1 MADKAKPKK
10 KPFLSVGVPG
20 QASPLLASGMWPEKQ
35 AKATKARN
43 PLQGG
48 TAGAAAPAP
57 TSSPS
62 SGPQLEPNPVGRPQ
76 SNIGKY
82 LMKPSANALSGWEM
96 LNSTPDIVDQ
106 VHKQYLKA
114 QELPPHLQ
122 PVRFHSPIVEH
133 NRALAIS
140 RGWRK
145 PRSRSG

>member
-1 MADKAKPKK
+1 MADTAKPKK

-35 AKATKARN
+35 AKANTARN
-43 PLQGG
+43 PLVGG
-48 TAGAAAPAP
+48 SAGAAPAA
-57 TSSPS
+57 SPN
-62 SGPQLEPNPVGRPQ
+62 GPQLEPNPVGRPK
-76 SNIGKY
+76 SNIGSY
-82 LMKPSANALSGWEM
+82 LIKPSATALSGYEM
-96 LNSTPDIVDQ
+96 LNDSPDVLDAVNQ
-106 VHKQYLKA
+106 KYLKA

-133 NRALAIS
+133 GRAMAIS